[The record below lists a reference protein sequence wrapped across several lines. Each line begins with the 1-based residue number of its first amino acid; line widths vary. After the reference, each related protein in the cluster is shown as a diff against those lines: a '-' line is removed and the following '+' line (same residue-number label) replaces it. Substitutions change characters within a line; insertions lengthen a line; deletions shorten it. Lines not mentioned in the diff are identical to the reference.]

1 MNGTQREFI
10 FGTTKETGAGVDG
23 SARTCIIDESSS
35 DNVIQV
41 ALTQLALGSG
51 LVACIHVENKEFLAT
66 EQTSRV
72 FKRFSGQS
80 TFVRETCVVI
90 IANKYWRK
98 GGAISDRLGIF
109 LAMSFGELSCAILFA
124 PEGSTMGDDIS
135 HRAAANH
142 RN

>member
-1 MNGTQREFI
+1 MLPVLFYIFNEPRNKESVARHNQFGLLVDLDGTQREFI
-10 FGTTKETGAGVDG
+10 FGTTKETRAGVDG

-35 DNVIQV
+35 DNVIRV

-51 LVACIHVENKEFLAT
+51 LVACIHVDNKEFLAT

-80 TFVRETCVVI
+80 TFVRKTCVVI

-98 GGAISDRLGIF
+98 GVQSAI
-109 LAMSFGELSCAILFA
+109 A
-124 PEGSTMGDDIS
+124 
-135 HRAAANH
+135 
-142 RN
+142 